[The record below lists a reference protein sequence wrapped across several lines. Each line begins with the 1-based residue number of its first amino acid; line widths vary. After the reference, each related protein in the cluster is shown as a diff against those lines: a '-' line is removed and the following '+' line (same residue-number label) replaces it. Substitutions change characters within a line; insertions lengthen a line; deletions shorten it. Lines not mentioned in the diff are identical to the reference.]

1 MERRNFLKHA
11 GLAGI
16 GSTMVNNQ
24 LFASGDTSDSE
35 SIIEQQHN
43 IPTKGVFEVIVCGGG
58 PAGVAA
64 AIEAGRSGA
73 KTMLIESKG
82 CLGGV
87 WTSGLLTW
95 ILDYYFQPGL
105 LREITEKLRKR
116 GASCPIDTSTSSF
129 SFEPE
134 AMKLLLDEL
143 CTETGV
149 TIRFHTQVCS
159 TSVKNKRLTH
169 VITESKSGREAWKA
183 NIFVDATGDGDLAA
197 QAGCGF
203 DLGDPANNK
212 ATQPFSLLGL
222 VSGLNFEEV
231 KEYTRWAG
239 DKNSISKKKL
249 LEAIQKGGFE
259 PSYRL
264 PTLFPIT
271 QNLFMIMANHEYGF
285 SALNAEDVTK
295 ATLIARKEFWNTI
308 NALRNNGG
316 IWKDVKIVSTAEQI
330 GTREGR
336 RIHGLYTVSAEDLIK
351 GTHHQ
356 DAIAEVRFG
365 VDVHSIQ
372 LDKDHNNVNYNQGI
386 KSKPYT
392 IPLRALIAKDVN
404 GLLLAGRCISGD
416 FIAHSSYRVT
426 GPASTI
432 GQAAGRVAA
441 IAAIENK
448 LPQEI
453 EFNRFN
459 LDNFKQAKSETN
471 T

>member
-11 GLAGI
+11 GLAGL
-16 GSTMVNNQ
+16 GTALVNHQ
-24 LFASGDTSDSE
+24 PLASVDSSE
-35 SIIEQQHN
+35 SESLVEQQRE
-43 IPTKGVFEVIVCGGG
+43 IPLKGVFDVIVCGGG

-64 AIEAGRSGA
+64 AIESGRSGA
-73 KTMLIESKG
+73 KTLLVEANG

-95 ILDYYFQPGL
+95 ILDFHSQPGL
-105 LREITEKLRKR
+105 LREITEKLTKR
-116 GASCPIDTSTSSF
+116 GAKCPIDSTASSF

-143 CTETGV
+143 CIEAGV
-149 TIRFHTQVCS
+149 TIRFHTRVCN
-159 TSVKNKRLTH
+159 TLVIKKRLTH
-169 VITESKSGREAWKA
+169 IVTESKSGREAWK
-183 NIFVDATGDGDLAA
+183 ATGDGDLAA
-197 QAGCGF
+197 QAGCSF
-203 DLGDPANNK
+203 DLGDLDNNQ
-212 ATQPFSLLGL
+212 AMQPFSLLGL
-222 VSGLNFEEV
+222 VSGLKFDEV
-231 KEYTRWAG
+231 VDYTRWAG
-239 DKNSISKKKL
+239 DKNSVSKKRL

-264 PTLFPIT
+264 PTLFPVT
-271 QNLFMIMANHEYGF
+271 NNLFMIMANHEYGF
-285 SALNAEDVTK
+285 SSLNADDVTK
-295 ATLIARKEFWNTI
+295 ATLIARKEFWNTVD
-308 NALRNNGG
+308 ALRNNGG
-316 IWKDVKIVSTAEQI
+316 IWKDVRIVSTAEQI

-351 GTHHQ
+351 GTYHQ

-372 LDKDHNNVNYNQGI
+372 LEKDHNNVNYNQGI

-416 FIAHSSYRVT
+416 FFAHSSYRVT

-441 IAAIENK
+441 ISANENK

-453 EFNRFN
+453 EFHRFN
-459 LDNFKQAKSETN
+459 LEIIKQR
-471 T
+471 

>member
-16 GSTMVNNQ
+16 GSTLTNHQ
-24 LFASGDTSDSE
+24 LIAADETLESE
-35 SIIEQQHN
+35 SVVEQQRE
-43 IPTKGVFEVIVCGGG
+43 IPLKGVFDVVVCGGG
-58 PAGVAA
+58 PAGIAA
-64 AIEAGRSGA
+64 AIESGRTGA
-73 KTMLIESKG
+73 KTLLIEANG

-95 ILDYYFQPGL
+95 ILDYYYQSGL
-105 LREITEKLRKR
+105 LREITEKLTKR
-116 GASCPIDTSTSSF
+116 GARCPIDTSNSSF

-143 CTETGV
+143 CSEAGV
-149 TIRFHTQVCS
+149 TIRFHTRVCS
-159 TSVKNKRLTH
+159 THLQKKRLTH
-169 VITESKSGREAWKA
+169 VITESKSGREAWKS

-197 QAGCGF
+197 LAGCGF
-203 DLGDPANNK
+203 DLGDPHNNH

-222 VSGLNFEEV
+222 LTGLNFDEV
-231 KEYTRWAG
+231 KDYTRWAG
-239 DKNSISKKKL
+239 DKNSISKKRL

-271 QNLFMIMANHEYGF
+271 QSLFMIMANHEYGF
-285 SALNAEDVTK
+285 SALDADEVTK
-295 ATLIARKEFWNTI
+295 ATLIARKEFWNTVD
-308 NALRNNGG
+308 ALRNNGG
-316 IWKDVKIVSTAEQI
+316 IWRDVKIVATAEQI

-336 RIHGLYTVSAEDLIK
+336 RIHGYYTVTADDLVK
-351 GTHHQ
+351 GIHHQ
-356 DAIAEVRFG
+356 DAVAEVRFG
-365 VDVHSIQ
+365 VDVHSVHRA
-372 LDKDHNNVNYNQGI
+372 KDSSEAKYNQGI

-392 IPLRALIAKDVN
+392 IPLRALVAKDID

-416 FIAHSSYRVT
+416 FISHSSYRVT
-426 GPASTI
+426 GPATTI

-441 IAAIENK
+441 HSAIERK

-453 EFNRFN
+453 DFHRFN
-459 LDNFKQAKSETN
+459 IDIKKPV
-471 T
+471 

>member
-11 GLAGI
+11 GLAGF
-16 GSTMVNNQ
+16 GSTLINQ
-24 LFASGDTSDSE
+24 QLIASGDTSDSKSVVE
-35 SIIEQQHN
+35 HQRE
-43 IPTKGVFEVIVCGGG
+43 IPIKGVFDVVVCGGG

-64 AIEAGRSGA
+64 AIESGRTGA
-73 KTMLIESKG
+73 KTLLIEANG

-95 ILDYYFQPGL
+95 ILDYNYQSGL
-105 LREITEKLRKR
+105 LREITEKLTKR
-116 GASCPIDTSTSSF
+116 GARCPIDTSNSSF

-143 CTETGV
+143 CTEAGV
-149 TIRFHTQVCS
+149 TIRFHTRVCS
-159 TSVKNKRLTH
+159 AYLKKKRLTH

-203 DLGDPANNK
+203 DLGDPNNNQ

-222 VSGLNFEEV
+222 LTGLNFEDV
-231 KEYTRWAG
+231 KDHTRWAG
-239 DKNSISKKKL
+239 DKNSVSKKRL

-271 QNLFMIMANHEYGF
+271 QNLFMIMANHEYGY
-285 SALNAEDVTK
+285 SALNADEVTK
-295 ATLIARKEFWNTI
+295 ATLLARKEFWNTVD
-308 NALRNNGG
+308 ALRNNGG
-316 IWKDVKIVSTAEQI
+316 IWKDVKIVATAEQI

-336 RIHGLYTVSAEDLIK
+336 RIHGYYTVTADDLVK
-351 GTHHQ
+351 GIHHQ
-356 DAIAEVRFG
+356 DAVAEVRFG
-365 VDVHSIQ
+365 VDVHSVH
-372 LDKDHNNVNYNQGI
+372 LAKDNSKANYNQGI

-392 IPLRALIAKDVN
+392 IPLRALIARDVE

-416 FIAHSSYRVT
+416 FISHSSYRVT
-426 GPASTI
+426 GPATTI

-441 IAAIENK
+441 ISASENK

-459 LDNFKQAKSETN
+459 LEIIKHN
-471 T
+471 

>member
-11 GLAGI
+11 GLAGL
-16 GSTMVNNQ
+16 GTALVNHQ
-24 LFASGDTSDSE
+24 PLASVDSSE
-35 SIIEQQHN
+35 SESLVEQQRE
-43 IPTKGVFEVIVCGGG
+43 IPLKGVFDVIVCGGG

-64 AIEAGRSGA
+64 AIESGRSGA
-73 KTMLIESKG
+73 KTLLVEANG

-95 ILDYYFQPGL
+95 ILDFHSQPGL
-105 LREITEKLRKR
+105 LREITEKLTKR
-116 GASCPIDTSTSSF
+116 GAKCPIDSTASSF

-143 CTETGV
+143 CIEAGV
-149 TIRFHTQVCS
+149 TIRFHTRVCN
-159 TSVKNKRLTH
+159 TLVIKKRLTH
-169 VITESKSGREAWKA
+169 IVTESKSGREAWKA
-183 NIFVDATGDGDLAA
+183 NLFVDATGDGDLAA
-197 QAGCGF
+197 QAGCSF
-203 DLGDPANNK
+203 DLGDLDNNQ
-212 ATQPFSLLGL
+212 AMQPFSLLGL
-222 VSGLNFEEV
+222 VSGLKFDEV
-231 KEYTRWAG
+231 VDYTRWAG
-239 DKNSISKKKL
+239 DKNSVSKKRL

-264 PTLFPIT
+264 PTLFPVT
-271 QNLFMIMANHEYGF
+271 NNLFMIMANHEYGF
-285 SALNAEDVTK
+285 SSLNADDVTK
-295 ATLIARKEFWNTI
+295 ATLIARKEFWNTVD
-308 NALRNNGG
+308 ALRNNGG
-316 IWKDVKIVSTAEQI
+316 IWKDVRIVSTAEQI

-351 GTHHQ
+351 GTYHQ

-372 LDKDHNNVNYNQGI
+372 LEKDHNNVNYNQGI

-416 FIAHSSYRVT
+416 FFAHSSYRVT

-441 IAAIENK
+441 ISANENK

-453 EFNRFN
+453 EFHRFN
-459 LDNFKQAKSETN
+459 LEIIKQR
-471 T
+471 